1 MSSEEMREL
10 DAAIRHWADVE
21 KDFLVTAKGIAGAN
35 RKRRHRLG
43 KACLALYWGLGM
55 AIEDPKNNH
64 LLPYYE
70 RIKRSYMKNRKTR
83 KKAAPT
89 SPPPPDTSGGSPG

>member
-1 MSSEEMREL
+1 MRRRQSPL
-10 DAAIRHWADVE
+10 FFGGSAE

-35 RKRRHRLG
+35 RRRRHRLG

-64 LLPYYE
+64 LIPYYE
-70 RIKRSYMKNRKTR
+70 RMKRSYMKNRKTR
-83 KKAAPT
+83 KKTAPK
-89 SPPPPDTSGGSPG
+89 SPPPPDTEDGSPD